1 MAENDKKTAYEY
13 GMEFAES
20 YKYYY
25 SNNRV
30 PLVKIIENNE
40 DKLIKVDNHHFREL
54 IRYELYSNKKMSIGV
69 EALNTIINT
78 MCAKAR
84 YEGEKITTYMRAA
97 FHEGTIYYDLAN
109 GYYVKISPKGY
120 KLRKKVP
127 IHFERNEMMLPQC
140 LPEEGEM
147 EDIWLLKRY
156 FNVKY
161 KADYILL
168 IVHIICAFIP
178 DIPHHILILLGNQGS
193 AKSTT
198 SRMIKKIV
206 DPSKVDIS
214 SMPRNIEDLIIQ
226 ATSSYMLVL
235 DNLNDIKKEYNAV
248 FCQLATGGHYN
259 KRKLYTDDESV
270 IFPLQSNVIL
280 NGINYV
286 TEQPDLLDRSIVVP
300 LKPIKSKDRRTEK
313 EIFEEFDEELPL
325 VINAIFIIISK
336 AKAIHKEL
344 QIENLPR
351 MADAVKWGC
360 AIVEAMGIDHEEYLE
375 IYYRNQNN
383 INVEIL
389 SDNTTAYILIEM
401 MKHHEEWSGPVAK
414 LWEKLNFIA
423 NRDGVSQYDV
433 FFAKSPS
440 ALSRQLNQLKVNLGR
455 GGITFDIKN
464 TGKCKE
470 ITIKNKKF
478 KV

>member
-25 SNNRV
+25 SNNRG
-30 PLVKIIENNE
+30 PLVKITENNE
-40 DKLIKVDNHHFREL
+40 DKLIKVDNHHFRER

-69 EALNTIINT
+69 EALNTIIST
-78 MCAKAR
+78 ICAKAH

-97 FHEGTIYYDLAN
+97 FHKGTIYYDLAN
-109 GYYVKISPKGY
+109 GYYVRISSKGY
-120 KLRKKVP
+120 KLRRKVP

-140 LPEEGEM
+140 LPEEGEV
-147 EDIWLLKRY
+147 EDIWLLKKY
-156 FNVKY
+156 FNVRY
-161 KADYILL
+161 KEDCILL

-198 SRMIKKIV
+198 SRLIKKIV

-248 FCQLATGGHYN
+248 FCQLATGGYYN

-270 IFPLQSNVIL
+270 VFPLQSNVIL

-300 LKPIKSKDRRTEK
+300 LKAIKSKNRRTEK

-325 VINAIFIIISK
+325 VLNAIFIIISK
-336 AKAIHKEL
+336 AKVIHKEL
-344 QIENLPR
+344 QIDNLPR

-360 AIVEAMGIDHEEYLE
+360 AIAKAMGIEQEEYLA
-375 IYYRNQNN
+375 IYYKNQRDIN
-383 INVEIL
+383 IEIIA
-389 SDNTTAYILIEM
+389 DNPTAYTLIEM
-401 MKHHEEWSGPVAK
+401 MKDREEWSGSVAELLK
-414 LWEKLNFIA
+414 ELCGTAYKSDSN
-423 NRDGVSQYDV
+423 QYNM
-433 FFAKSPS
+433 FLGKSPS
-440 ALSRQLNQLKVNLGR
+440 SLSAELNRIKVNLER
-455 GGITFDIKN
+455 VGITFNIKN
-464 TGKCKE
+464 IGKYKK
-470 ITIKNKKF
+470 ITIMNKS
-478 KV
+478 

>member
-1 MAENDKKTAYEY
+1 MAEKDNKTAYDY
-13 GMEFAES
+13 GMEFAEG
-20 YKYYY
+20 YQYYY
-25 SNNRV
+25 SNNRIL
-30 PLVKIIENNE
+30 LVKITESNKE
-40 DKLIKVDNHHFREL
+40 KLIKVDSSHFREL
-54 IRYELYSNKKMSIGV
+54 IRYELYSNYKMSIGV
-69 EALNTIINT
+69 ETLNTIINT

-84 YEGEKITTYMRAA
+84 YEGEEVITYMRVAL
-97 FHEGTIYYDLAN
+97 HKGNIYYDLAN
-109 GYYVKISPKGY
+109 EYYVKISSKGY
-120 KLRKKVP
+120 ELRKKVP

-140 LPEEGEM
+140 IPGEGEI
-147 EDIWLLKRY
+147 EDIWLLKKY
-156 FNVKY
+156 FNVRK
-161 KADYILL
+161 KEDYLLL

-178 DIPHHILILLGNQGS
+178 SIPHHILILLGNQGS

-214 SMPRNIEDLIIQ
+214 SMPRNIDDLIIQ
-226 ATSSYMLVL
+226 ATSSYMFVL
-235 DNLNDIKKEYNAV
+235 DNLNDIKKEYNGV

-259 KRKLYTDDESV
+259 KRRLYTDDESIV
-270 IFPLQSNVIL
+270 FPLQSNVIL

-300 LKPIKSKDRRTEK
+300 LKTIKSKNRRTEQ
-313 EIFEEFDEELPL
+313 EIFKEFDEELPFVL
-325 VINAIFIIISK
+325 NAIFKIISK
-336 AKAIHKEL
+336 AKVIHKN
-344 QIENLPR
+344 IKIGNLPR

-360 AIVEAMGIDHEEYLE
+360 AIAEAMGINHNEYLE

-401 MKHHEEWSGPVAK
+401 MKHRKEWTGSVAK
-414 LWEKLNFIA
+414 LWEQLNFIA
-423 NRDGVSQYDV
+423 SRDGVCQYDA

-455 GGITFDIKN
+455 VGITFDIKN

-470 ITIKNKKF
+470 ITIKNKEF
-478 KV
+478 KR